1 MRRET
6 LNESEFMEIIL
17 IIITA
22 LLPVAVLLCFINFKD
37 KASPEPKSQLA
48 KGVLYGMISAPLS
61 FCLSIPLGLLGFY
74 AEDSGTLF
82 GTICEAFFSAAIPEE
97 ATKLLVLWLLLRKN
111 RYFDEKMDGIVY
123 AVCVSLGFASVENL
137 MYLFSYSD
145 DFLSV
150 GISRA
155 LFSVPGHFCF
165 GIIMGYYYSLA
176 KFYPKSPRKN
186 RLLVFFAPVL
196 AHGIFDSILLATGIS
211 PILGAILVIVFL
223 VFCFKLWRFASR
235 KIDEHLLRDQEDSDV
250 IPL

>member
-1 MRRET
+1 MRREA
-6 LNESEFMEIIL
+6 LNESEFMEIIF

-22 LLPVAVLLCFINFKD
+22 LLPVVVLLCFINFKD

-48 KGVLYGMISAPLS
+48 KGVLYGMISVPLS

-74 AEDSGTLF
+74 TVDSGTLF

-97 ATKLLVLWLLLRKN
+97 AAKLLVLWLLLRKN

-137 MYLFSYSD
+137 MYLFSYSN

-165 GIIMGYYYSLA
+165 GIIMGYYYSLV
-176 KFYPKSPRKN
+176 KFYPKSPRTN

-223 VFCFKLWRFASR
+223 VFCFKLWKFASR
-235 KIDEHLLRDQEDSDV
+235 KINEHLLRDQEDNDV